1 MAKRP
6 HSSLVLDGPERAPGR
21 KVPVLG
27 RSAPIEAGDGA
38 LFVGEPG
45 TSIAT
50 TNSMD
55 RARPARRAEEE
66 DMPVGDFCRREPCT
80 ATADESIREAAKRMD
95 ARGVGCLVV
104 VDAGGRP
111 VGMLTDRDLVM
122 RGLRRRRDPDTTTV
136 GEVMHGDVT
145 RVREAAPL
153 EVAIR
158 RMRSRQRLRLRIV
171 PAGSSGISRE

>member
-1 MAKRP
+1 
-6 HSSLVLDGPERAPGR
+6 
-21 KVPVLG
+21 
-27 RSAPIEAGDGA
+27 
-38 LFVGEPG
+38 VGERKEF
-45 TSIAT
+45 
-50 TNSMD
+50 
-55 RARPARRAEEE
+55 RARPERRAEEE

-158 RMRSRQRLRLRIV
+158 RMRSDAVRRIPVTDDAGRLVGILTADDVLQLASSELAGVAEAIRAQF
-171 PAGSSGISRE
+171 PANLEGGHALPPKG

>member
-1 MAKRP
+1 
-6 HSSLVLDGPERAPGR
+6 
-21 KVPVLG
+21 
-27 RSAPIEAGDGA
+27 
-38 LFVGEPG
+38 
-45 TSIAT
+45 
-50 TNSMD
+50 
-55 RARPARRAEEE
+55 
-66 DMPVGDFCRREPCT
+66 MPVGDFCRREPCT

-158 RMRSRQRLRLRIV
+158 RMRSDAVRRIPVVDDAGRLVGILAADDVLQLASSELAGVAEAIRAQV
-171 PAGSSGISRE
+171 PANLEGGHALPPKG